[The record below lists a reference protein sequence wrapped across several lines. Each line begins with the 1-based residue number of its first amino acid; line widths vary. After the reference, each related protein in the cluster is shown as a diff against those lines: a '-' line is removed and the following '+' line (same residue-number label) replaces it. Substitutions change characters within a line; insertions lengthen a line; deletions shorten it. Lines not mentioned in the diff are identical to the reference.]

1 MINAPSKLFVL
12 IPVVVNQAEL
22 KKYKGREDKG
32 GGGKIFYLTLKWVY
46 LAGNISSNGTDLGT
60 SICTFDFWIATKWDL
75 LEPKHSI
82 LL

>member
-32 GGGKIFYLTLKWVY
+32 EGLENKEIFYLTLK
-46 LAGNISSNGTDLGT
+46 
-60 SICTFDFWIATKWDL
+60 
-75 LEPKHSI
+75 
-82 LL
+82 

>member
-32 GGGKIFYLTLKWVY
+32 GGGDWKIKKSF
-46 LAGNISSNGTDLGT
+46 I
-60 SICTFDFWIATKWDL
+60 
-75 LEPKHSI
+75 
-82 LL
+82 